1 MNGDNYRLRIS
12 SILGSCVL
20 IFLLFFFFFSP
31 KDLENLKAEVQRRQQ
46 LQELG
51 KSEEPAEDRSLEL
64 EDKIPID

>member
-1 MNGDNYRLRIS
+1 MNGDNYRPRNS
-12 SILGSCVL
+12 SIIGSCVL
-20 IFLLFFFFFSP
+20 IFLLFVFSP

-51 KSEEPAEDRSLEL
+51 KGEEPAEDRSLEL

>member
-20 IFLLFFFFFSP
+20 IFLLFFFSP

>member
-20 IFLLFFFFFSP
+20 IFLLFFPSP

>member
-1 MNGDNYRLRIS
+1 MLHYS
-12 SILGSCVL
+12 Q
-20 IFLLFFFFFSP
+20 

-51 KSEEPAEDRSLEL
+51 KSDDPTEDRPLEL

>member
-20 IFLLFFFFFSP
+20 IFLPFFFSSP

>member
-1 MNGDNYRLRIS
+1 MDGAWK
-12 SILGSCVL
+12 SILQEIKCDL
-20 IFLLFFFFFSP
+20 IKEKIYFSFSQ

-51 KSEEPAEDRSLEL
+51 KSEEPAEDSPLEL